1 MIPQGDIAG
10 RGHEEQRFQIQWRNP
25 VEEEEAVPPQ
35 HVAPPPLQFRLDHY
49 TADCYV
55 DTDVMLAHNVCV
67 ARGHFRDTRGV
78 WVLVHV
84 PTRSFFRLHTLD
96 QNAMRIWASLQGYFE
111 LEAWGPDFRRAWEAL
126 TMLNDRFRC

>member
-1 MIPQGDIAG
+1 MAEGDDSRRSG
-10 RGHEEQRFQIQWRNP
+10 RQRTRRTALP
-25 VEEEEAVPPQ
+25 DPMEEAGAAPPQ
-35 HVAPPPLQFRLDHY
+35 PMAPPLQFRLEQY

-96 QNAMRIWASLQGYFE
+96 QNAMRIWASLSLQGFFE
-111 LEAWGPDFRRAWEAL
+111 IEAL
-126 TMLNDRFRC
+126 GHGKL